1 MEWILG
7 NLGTIWAVLSSVIT
21 IAAVVSAA
29 TPNTSDDA
37 VVDILL
43 KIVNRLGFNVRNASN
58 DEG

>member
-1 MEWILG
+1 MDWILG
-7 NLGTIWAVLSSVIT
+7 NLGTIWAVLSSVVT

-43 KIVNRLGFNVRNASN
+43 KIVNKLGINVGNAAN
-58 DEG
+58 DE